1 MTKQRRLRWGMEEMP
16 QTKHP
21 YRDTALVY
29 GGLAVLLVLF
39 AWVTGGPV
47 GRAVVIAI
55 AVWAAATLWGMI
67 RWRQRLRREAS
78 ERAAR
83 EEVEP

>member
-1 MTKQRRLRWGMEEMP
+1 VTKQRRLQWGMQETP
-16 QTKHP
+16 PTKHP

-55 AVWAAATLWGMI
+55 AAWAAATLWSVI

-83 EEVEP
+83 EDVEL